1 MNKLIKNYQVRFS
14 RYQNI
19 NNVNDMLQDFVSEV
33 CSAIDDDLIELSGI
47 VENKDYSRDE
57 IVEKTEEIRKKIY

>member
-1 MNKLIKNYQVRFS
+1 MDKLIKNYQVRFS

-57 IVEKTEEIRKKIY
+57 IVEKIEEIRKKIY

>member
-1 MNKLIKNYQVRFS
+1 MDKLIKNYQVRFS

-57 IVEKTEEIRKKIY
+57 I